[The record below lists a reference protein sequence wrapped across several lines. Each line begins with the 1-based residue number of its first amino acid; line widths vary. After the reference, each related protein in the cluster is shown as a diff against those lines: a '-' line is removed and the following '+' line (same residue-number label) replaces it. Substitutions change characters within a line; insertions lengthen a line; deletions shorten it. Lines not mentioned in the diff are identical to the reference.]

1 LKSFKVS
8 NIFKTRSFINLY
20 VLDKL
25 YWVSDLKPPQ
35 NFKNAFFFNV
45 DNDLKYFPFNKD
57 FGPLNLAMVHRYSR
71 ELARLLRD
79 KNYQENK
86 IFHYCTSEEPL
97 DKLING
103 AFLMG
108 AFMVIILKMSSDE
121 AFEKFKPYHSLLR
134 SYRDASKG
142 ECFYN
147 CTLLHCLQ
155 GLEHAVRFGWY
166 DFRTFNV
173 KEYEHYER
181 VENGDL
187 NWIIPGKFVAFM
199 GPIE

>member
-1 LKSFKVS
+1 M
-8 NIFKTRSFINLY
+8 
-20 VLDKL
+20 
-25 YWVSDLKPPQ
+25 KPPQ